1 MSVPT
6 MNDFNNIYIRENI
19 LAEVYEKYFEKVN
32 AKMFMSVNKRTIEM
46 EKQFTAV
53 AGYIA
58 KEYFAYKTI
67 FENVTLK
74 ELYEDLKPAVEHFN
88 LKMVDYSLL
97 SNFLRGGH
105 KKKVNELTRTLLLDR
120 ILSEVFLTPK
130 LRRRVHAVVEAEWEN
145 MLPVLTKME
154 DVYYELHK
162 ADIRNVYRKPVTRV
176 SDSGGRPQRY
186 RQSEVKNMP
195 EKGYEYGAVEGS
207 YKWAERDA
215 LDDKMD
221 TGEAAVTRFRK
232 RGGK

>member
-19 LAEVYEKYFEKVN
+19 LAEIYEKYFEKVN
-32 AKMFMSVNKRTIEM
+32 KKMFMSVNKRTIEM
-46 EKQFTAV
+46 EKHFTAV
-53 AGYIA
+53 AGFIA
-58 KEYFAYKTI
+58 KEYLAHKTI
-67 FENVTLK
+67 FENKTLK
-74 ELYEDLKPAVEHFN
+74 EVYEDLRPAVEHFN
-88 LKMVDYSLL
+88 LKMIDYSLL
-97 SNFLRGGH
+97 NNFLKNVHG
-105 KKKVNELTRTLLLDR
+105 KKVNEFTRTALLDR

-130 LRRRVHAVVEAEWEN
+130 LRRRVHALVEAEWET

-154 DVYYELHK
+154 DVYYEFHK

-186 RQSEVKNMP
+186 RKGEAKGLL
-195 EKGYEYGAVEGS
+195 EKGYDDGS
-207 YKWAERDA
+207 YEWADRDA

-232 RGGK
+232 REGK